1 MNLYQINKDLGLTI
15 LGLSRIELER
25 LVLNSLVAIPK
36 LLRVIRSLA
45 SLCFWV
51 KIQSLQV

>member
-51 KIQSLQV
+51 KIQSLQI